1 MVLLGRVVYV
11 IGLLL
16 WWNIGVAWIL
26 FGGGRF
32 GGVCAVARDRLA
44 TSNDVLMFLSSHEM
58 YISFVW
64 REGGSG
70 LRGLFLQ
77 IRAAGEVWVTSLLHH
92 AL

>member
-1 MVLLGRVVYV
+1 MVLPGSCLGEV
-11 IGLLL
+11 GL
-16 WWNIGVAWIL
+16 
-26 FGGGRF
+26 
-32 GGVCAVARDRLA
+32 GVCVLWQGTGLA